1 MKMMAAILAISMW
14 SLPCVGPHAQLTNT
28 HLPSRGLIPDAG
40 TAAKVAEA
48 ILSPIY
54 GDDIISREKPFCVT
68 LHGDVWTV
76 TGTIKGKGLVG
87 GVATIKM
94 RKSSGQILYV
104 FHSV

>member
-1 MKMMAAILAISMW
+1 MKMMAAILAISIW
-14 SLPCVGPHAQLTNT
+14 SLPCVGAHAQLTNT
-28 HLPSRGLIPDAG
+28 HLPNKGFIPDAR

-54 GDDIISREKPFCVT
+54 GDDIISREKPFRVV
-68 LHGDVWTV
+68 LDGDVWTV
-76 TGTIKGKGLVG
+76 TGIILGKGLVG